1 MAQLFD
7 WEPPSWISKEA
18 WDAFVEMRKAKG
30 KRAPWTNGARDGIIR
45 QLDRLRSTG
54 NNPDEVLWQSVRNGW
69 SDVYALK
76 IDVTAAKQQTKQRE
90 EQVEREKE
98 ERRSTPPPREV
109 MEKLNTV
116 LANMRVK
123 H

>member
-1 MAQLFD
+1 VTELFE
-7 WEPPSWISKEA
+7 WEPPSWINKEA

-45 QLDRLRSTG
+45 QLDRLRSAG

-76 IDVTAAKQQTKQRE
+76 IDKTFAQQMTAQRE
-90 EQVEREKE
+90 TALAKEKE
-98 ERRSTPPPREV
+98 EHLSSNPAPAVAARLRELTAKLRS
-109 MEKLNTV
+109 
-116 LANMRVK
+116 
-123 H
+123 HH

>member
-1 MAQLFD
+1 MSALFE
-7 WEPPSWISKEA
+7 WEPPSWIGKEA

-45 QLDRLRSTG
+45 QLDRLRSAG

-76 IDVTAAKQQTKQRE
+76 VDKSFAIQETVQRE
-90 EQVEREKE
+90 AALAKEKE
-98 ERRSTPPPREV
+98 EIRATKPPPEV
-109 MEKLNTV
+109 MARLRELTAK
-116 LANMRVK
+116 MRMK
-123 H
+123 N